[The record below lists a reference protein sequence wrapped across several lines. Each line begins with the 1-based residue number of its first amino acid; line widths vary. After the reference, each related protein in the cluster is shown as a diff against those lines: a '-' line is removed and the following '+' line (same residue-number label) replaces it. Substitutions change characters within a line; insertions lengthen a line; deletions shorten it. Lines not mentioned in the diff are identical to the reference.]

1 MYVTRFIVAGSMGL
15 ALAGCSS
22 TPSSAP
28 NTSVSTKISTVTAA
42 PSTVTAPPSTITLTV
57 PPPPTPMNVSVGN
70 WLRTTKDH
78 LDAIV
83 QATHTISN
91 DADAGNISG
100 VSAACQKFHDGVE
113 GLQGHMPTPD
123 PQLTTALQAALS
135 DYDAGTHFCIAGT
148 QDYDL
153 NEVQHSTTFIQSA
166 NNYME
171 QATAI
176 IERDL
181 GTNITIG

>member
-1 MYVTRFIVAGSMGL
+1 MSITRVIAAASIGL

-22 TPSSAP
+22 GTPSSKP
-28 NTSVSTKISTVTAA
+28 TVTSVI
-42 PSTVTAPPSTITLTV
+42 TITV
-57 PPPPTPMNVSVGN
+57 PPPPTPMPVALGN
-70 WLRTTKDH
+70 WLSTTKDH
-78 LDAIV
+78 MDAIV
-83 QATHTISN
+83 QAANAIVG
-91 DADAGNISG
+91 AGKAENVSG
-100 VSAACQKFHDGVE
+100 VGAACQKFHDGVQ

-148 QDYDL
+148 QDYDV
-153 NEVQHSTTFIQSA
+153 NELQHTATFLQSA

-176 IERDL
+176 INRDM
-181 GTNITIG
+181 GTNVTIG